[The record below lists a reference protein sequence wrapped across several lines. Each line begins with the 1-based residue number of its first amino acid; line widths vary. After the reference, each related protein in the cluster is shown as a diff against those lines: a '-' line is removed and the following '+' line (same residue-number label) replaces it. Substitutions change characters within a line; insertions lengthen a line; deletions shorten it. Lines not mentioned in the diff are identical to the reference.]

1 MVRADVIG
9 LVTETRSAHG
19 VHEAITETVREVLA
33 EIRSVTRSEYYNAL
47 NAGIHPE
54 MVFKLTLDADYHD
67 ERFLR
72 FRGQKWRVVRTYLTR
87 DGGIEI
93 TAERDDENGETEK
106 EPADDTGNG
115 EG

>member
-47 NAGIHPE
+47 NAGVQPE
-54 MVFKLTLDADYHD
+54 LVFKLTLDADYQD
-67 ERFLR
+67 EHFLR
-72 FRGQKWRVVRTYLTR
+72 FRGKKWRVVRTYLTD

-93 TAERDDENGETEK
+93 TAERSDENGTDT
-106 EPADDTGNG
+106 DDTDGSDGNG
-115 EG
+115 

>member
-19 VHEAITETVREVLA
+19 VHEAITETVRDVLA

-47 NAGIHPE
+47 NAGIQPE
-54 MVFKLTLDADYHD
+54 IVFKLALDADYQGEH
-67 ERFLR
+67 FLR
-72 FRGQKWRVVRTYLTR
+72 YGGKKYRIVRTYLTN

-93 TAERDDENGETEK
+93 TAERSDENGT
-106 EPADDTGNG
+106 DTVSTDGNS
-115 EG
+115 